1 MLKREKVVA
10 LGLGRAGC
18 ELINRMISRKLEG
31 VEFAVV
37 SEDES
42 VLNFC
47 NVGKKFLT
55 NEIQDC
61 KKFFS
66 DNFSDT
72 DMIFIINILGSEKDF
87 AVKIARAAKSSGA
100 LTLGIPVSSEAFN
113 EKDMQRF
120 KDYSDAVIL
129 SFDENA
135 DDIPLMIV
143 SGIMVFLSQ
152 SGYVNLDFWD
162 IKSVL
167 FNSGTAFFGTA
178 YAENESKIETVA
190 RNAVKMCVSLDKAK
204 NVLLNFTTGS
214 ESTLSDMASAVGV
227 IKDRLSSD
235 VQVIWGHTVDENH
248 GGVRISLL
256 LSFDDNGYKDY
267 EEMFEHES
275 YENLAAIIKDGLSE
289 VQRFRLG
296 SYECFF
302 GDALIYG
309 SLKIIKY
316 FFSNGYDPKELE
328 VDGVFPEDI
337 LSMII
342 WRRDDALGV
351 IKLLFDANISL
362 GENLFEPFCSCKVT
376 PEIYKAFID
385 HGWNVNSYNRENFTM
400 LMLAVAKQPYKYVKV
415 LVEAGADVNARD
427 DKGKTPLMYIDC
439 IDSSEKLQKINLLL
453 ENGAKADAEDN
464 NGYCFLKVLFG
475 DFYKADREGCKQLLH
490 LLAKCTYEC

>member
-1 MLKREKVVA
+1 MPKREKFVA
-10 LGLGRAGC
+10 LGLGCAGC
-18 ELINRMISRKLEG
+18 ELVNRMISQKLEN
-31 VEFAVV
+31 VEFAIV

-42 VLNFC
+42 VLNVC
-47 NVGKKFLT
+47 NAGKKFLT
-55 NEIQDC
+55 NKIHDC
-61 KKFFS
+61 KKFFAE
-66 DNFSDT
+66 NFPDT
-72 DMIFIINILGSEKDF
+72 DMIFIIDILGSEKDL

-100 LTLGIPVSSEAFN
+100 LTLGIPVSSESFN

-129 SFDENA
+129 SLDNDIDRV

-143 SGIMVFLSQ
+143 SGITGFLSQ
-152 SGYVNLDFWD
+152 SAYVNIDFLD
-162 IKSVL
+162 IESVL
-167 FNSGTAFFGTA
+167 FNSGTAFFGTV
-178 YAENESKIETVA
+178 YAENENKIETAA
-190 RNAVKMCVSLDKAK
+190 RNAVEMCRSLDKAK
-204 NVLLNFTTGS
+204 NFLLNFTTGS
-214 ESTLSDMASAVGV
+214 EATLGDMVSAARIIEDKLASDA
-227 IKDRLSSD
+227 
-235 VQVIWGHTVDENH
+235 QVIWSHAIDENYK
-248 GGVRISLL
+248 GVRVSILVI
-256 LSFDDNGYKDY
+256 FDDNGYKNY
-267 EEMFEHES
+267 EEMFRHES
-275 YENLAAIIKDGLSE
+275 YENLTVIVKDGLSE

-385 HGWNVNSYNRENFTM
+385 HGWNVNSYNRGNFTM
-400 LMLAVAKQPYKYVKV
+400 LMLAVAKQSYEHVKV

-427 DKGKTPLMYIDC
+427 DRGRTPLMYIDR
-439 IDSSEKLQKINLLL
+439 IDSFEKVQKINLLL
-453 ENGAKADAEDN
+453 ENGARVDLEDN
-464 NGYCFLKVLFG
+464 NGYYFLQLLFG
-475 DFYKADREGCKQLLH
+475 DLYKADKKGCKRLLS
-490 LLAKCTYEC
+490 LLA